1 MHFLTWLCC
10 CLAELTQLGRRLEKD
25 QRSQRKQL
33 RSTAQLSQQ
42 TPVPMA
48 SPVPAPQ
55 GTQKPQDVT
64 LSTERDRTSSGR
76 SGKEPPHDAGGLAA
90 PQEHPPGKVNPFP
103 RQDKQTDWSSIPAF
117 PTVSSCGPK
126 AAAPRARLP
135 SPPRLHEPR
144 PKSCPAMLPHCSG
157 QIFPIPAAFLSSTLR
172 IWNSRSS
179 AQKDFVVTLLLLVS
193 KKGGGGEGP
202 EPLMVFWLLCATSPV
217 QELCLTGH
225 SCGWMGREGKWRE
238 WRRWMLIPQALGSCW
253 SQQRMVTASPQHQE
267 PGGRGFSSLLANE
280 SHFPASGRGWQQH

>member
-1 MHFLTWLCC
+1 M
-10 CLAELTQLGRRLEKD
+10 
-25 QRSQRKQL
+25 
-33 RSTAQLSQQ
+33 
-42 TPVPMA
+42 
-48 SPVPAPQ
+48 
-55 GTQKPQDVT
+55 
-64 LSTERDRTSSGR
+64 
-76 SGKEPPHDAGGLAA
+76 
-90 PQEHPPGKVNPFP
+90 
-103 RQDKQTDWSSIPAF
+103 
-117 PTVSSCGPK
+117 VSSCGPK

-135 SPPRLHEPR
+135 SPPRLYEPR

-225 SCGWMGREGKWRE
+225 SCGWMGREGSGESRDDGCSSPKLW
-238 WRRWMLIPQALGSCW
+238 AHAGVSKGW
-253 SQQRMVTASPQHQE
+253 SQPPPSTRSQ
-267 PGGRGFSSLLANE
+267 GDRGF
-280 SHFPASGRGWQQH
+280 HPCWQMNLIFLPQEEDGSNTDKKQP

>member
-1 MHFLTWLCC
+1 MCHPGQGRLNPKG
-10 CLAELTQLGRRLEKD
+10 CLVQSKFH
-25 QRSQRKQL
+25 
-33 RSTAQLSQQ
+33 
-42 TPVPMA
+42 
-48 SPVPAPQ
+48 
-55 GTQKPQDVT
+55 
-64 LSTERDRTSSGR
+64 LSTFRRVCADPAGEFLSLPGARDFRVTETQHS
-76 SGKEPPHDAGGLAA
+76 L
-90 PQEHPPGKVNPFP
+90 NNM
-103 RQDKQTDWSSIPAF
+103 
-117 PTVSSCGPK
+117 VSSCGPK

-135 SPPRLHEPR
+135 SPPRLYEPR

-157 QIFPIPAAFLSSTLR
+157 QIFPIPAVFLSSTLR

-217 QELCLTGH
+217 QELCLTEH